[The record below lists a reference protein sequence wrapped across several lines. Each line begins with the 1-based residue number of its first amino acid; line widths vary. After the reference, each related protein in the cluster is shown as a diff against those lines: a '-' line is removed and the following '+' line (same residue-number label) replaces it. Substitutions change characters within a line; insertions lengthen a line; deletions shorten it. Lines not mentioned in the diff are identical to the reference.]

1 MNVLL
6 VHAHPEP
13 RSFTSSMKDL
23 AVQILGAMGHRIV
36 VSDLYEM
43 GFNPVSGPGDF
54 QESQDAEYLSY
65 ALEQRHG
72 YKTGTLAPEVAEEV
86 AKLVAADFL
95 LLRFPVYWFS
105 VPAVLKGWIDRTF
118 LSGLCFGGRRFYDRD
133 GLKGRRAMIAFSTGG
148 QEHMFME
155 TGARGPVDRM
165 LAHIEQGSLAYVGME
180 VLPHFAAWHVP
191 FVSQERRC
199 EMLDEYREH
208 LLGLET
214 MTPKKYP
221 SLTEF
226 DDNTRPLAR
235 QDDNS

>member
-1 MNVLL
+1 MNVFI

-13 RSFTSSMKDL
+13 KSFTSAMKNL
-23 AVQILGAMGHRIV
+23 AVETLSAMGHKIV

-54 QESQDAEYLSY
+54 RERRDADYLSY

-72 YKTGTLAPEVAEEV
+72 YQTGTLAPDVAEEV

-95 LLRFPVYWFS
+95 LLSFPVYWFS
-105 VPAVLKGWIDRTF
+105 VPAILKGWIDRTF
-118 LSGLCFGGRRFYDRD
+118 LSGLCFGGRRFYDRG

-155 TGARGPVDRM
+155 TGVHGPVERM
-165 LAHIEQGSLAYVGME
+165 LSHIEQGSLAYVGME

-191 FVSQERRC
+191 FVGEERRRK
-199 EMLDEYREH
+199 MLDEYRQH

-214 MTPKKYP
+214 LTPKKYR
-221 SLTEF
+221 SLDEF
-226 DDNTRPLAR
+226 DDNLRPLVR
-235 QDDNS
+235 